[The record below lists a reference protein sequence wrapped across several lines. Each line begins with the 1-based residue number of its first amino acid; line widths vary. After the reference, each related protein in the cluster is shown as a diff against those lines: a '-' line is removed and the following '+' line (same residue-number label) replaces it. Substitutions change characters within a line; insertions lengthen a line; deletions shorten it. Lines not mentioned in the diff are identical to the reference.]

1 MQHLQKTW
9 GWVFLPI
16 LEKSAR
22 SRRRELAFRSSSF
35 LSHSCA
41 LFGTTQNST
50 PLFSMASALFASKH
64 PGAGVQKSI
73 CQEEIQIN
81 RCRTDSRNCVLG
93 QGVWFPIRRTA
104 QPRARQ
110 FAPLAPPIL
119 LRATDLRIHAA

>member
-50 PLFSMASALFASKH
+50 PLVSMAFALFASKH
-64 PGAGVQKSI
+64 PGVGVQKSI
-73 CQEEIQIN
+73 CQEEIQMN
-81 RCRTDSRNCVLG
+81 RCQTDSRNYVVG
-93 QGVWFPIRRTA
+93 QGVWFPIRPMA
-104 QPRARQ
+104 HPEARQ
-110 FAPLAPPIL
+110 FAPLAPPIV
-119 LRATDLRIHAA
+119 LRAVDLRIHGA